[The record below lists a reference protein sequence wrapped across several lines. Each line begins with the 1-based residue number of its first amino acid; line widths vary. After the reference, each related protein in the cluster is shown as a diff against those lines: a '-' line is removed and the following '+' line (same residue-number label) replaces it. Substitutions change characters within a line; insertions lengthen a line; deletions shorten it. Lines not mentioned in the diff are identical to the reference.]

1 MSNPSQNDNN
11 IEIVTT
17 ETTAFRLWI
26 ALILS
31 ILFLAFSSKFAYRI
45 SNEVSRTLGFPRTCT
60 QSGASTGFGII
71 SHTVAFFILLL
82 LLI

>member
-1 MSNPSQNDNN
+1 MSNPSHNDNV
-11 IEIVTT
+11 EIVTT
-17 ETTAFRLWI
+17 ETTAFRVWI

-60 QSGASTGFGII
+60 QSGAATGFGLIA
-71 SHTVAFFILLL
+71 HTLAFFILLI